1 MTVFKGGMEKKHMV
15 AVMNKGEI
23 VGERAL
29 FLQRDR
35 AATVS
40 DVQSVLNDVKL
51 CFGLPCAYAA
61 CDTTHCLR
69 E

>member
-51 CFGLPCAYAA
+51 CLACAYAA